1 MKEASIVIRPEVS
14 ETNDNEDWQMID
26 DILHDP
32 RSVRLSQNLNDEKTH
47 SPDADGQRAVL
58 RRIENENKKTHPGS
72 FEEGANGDANLPV
85 LEHVVTPTYARTVDH
100 GIVDEAFDRMF
111 TEDTCEDEP
120 GKNLMVFRQA

>member
-1 MKEASIVIRPEVS
+1 
-14 ETNDNEDWQMID
+14 MIYYT
-26 DILHDP
+26 IP
-32 RSVRLSQNLNDEKTH
+32 RSVRLSQNLNDESAH

-58 RRIENENKKTHPGS
+58 RRIENENKKTPPGS
-72 FEEGANGDANLPV
+72 FEEGADGDANLPV